1 MDYKVKIMK
10 RTLLTVALGA
20 MLSIGIVGCSASG
33 EVYEEKEMSVEQRE
47 RLNPGDFIVVN
58 AQYDDDVVG
67 KSAISG
73 TLQNKA
79 TRTNYQDVMV
89 TVYFYDESGTMV
101 GSNNYSVSQDLSIGE
116 TENFKIEVDTPDN
129 TKNVTWSITG
139 ANPL

>member
-1 MDYKVKIMK
+1 M
-10 RTLLTVALGA
+10 ALGA

-129 TKNVTWSITG
+129 TKNVT
-139 ANPL
+139 